1 MNYYGRDV
9 FETRLLKKIIEKGNS
24 HILYFWNELTD
35 HEKVFFIDEIER
47 LDFKLIEEYFAI
59 YQANEKIEQIFSEPK
74 YTSLS
79 SIKENKDIY
88 KIGEKSFRDGQ
99 VAILTV
105 AGGQSSR
112 LGVDIPKGCFPIS
125 PIKGKSLFQI
135 FAEKIAFYSNYYK
148 NDLKWFI
155 MTSEENYQSTKSF
168 FKKNKY
174 FNLKKKNIIF
184 FIQGMLP
191 TLTFDGKLIL
201 KEKNQI
207 LLNPDGHGGILK
219 ALLKMGLL
227 NDIKDTGIKYL
238 SYCQVDN
245 PLARLVD
252 PYFLG
257 AHILENSYVST
268 KVVRVNYPQEKM
280 GRAVMSNGI
289 NKIIEYSD
297 LTEEELNKKDCNGEH
312 IYGLGSIAIHIFN
325 VPFLLKWTK
334 KLPIHFAKKK
344 SLGYKYNE
352 NGNFTKEEIDTIKF
366 ETFVFD
372 TIPIAK
378 KSIFFET
385 KREEEFAPLKN
396 RVGDDSIDTATKLQ
410 IDFFSEWL
418 TKSGLVSKDNIKGKI
433 VEISPKYAPNFE
445 IFLEKQTK
453 ETDKLKGLI
462 YSLDGSVNDKI
473 YIE

>member
-9 FETRLLKKIIEKGNS
+9 FETRLLKKIIKSGNS
-24 HILYFWNELTD
+24 HILYFWNELSD
-35 HEKVFFIDEIER
+35 FEKDFFIDEIER
-47 LDFKLIEEYFAI
+47 LDFKLIQEYFAM
-59 YQANEKIEQIFSEPK
+59 YQNNGKIEQKFSEPK

-79 SIKENKDIY
+79 SIRENKEVY
-88 KIGEKSFRDGQ
+88 KIGEKSFRNGQ

-105 AGGQSSR
+105 AGGQGSR
-112 LGVDIPKGCFPIS
+112 LGLDMPKGCFPIS
-125 PIKGKSLFQI
+125 PIKKKSLFQI

-168 FKKNKY
+168 FEESRY
-174 FNLKKKNIIF
+174 FNLKKRNIVF
-184 FIQGMLP
+184 FNQGMLP

-227 NDIKDTGIKYL
+227 NEIKDRGIKYL

-257 AHILENSYVST
+257 AHISENSYVST
-268 KVVRVNYPQEKM
+268 KVIRVNYPREKM
-280 GRAVMSNGI
+280 GRAVESNGI
-289 NKIIEYSD
+289 NKVIEYSD
-297 LTEEELNKKDCNGEH
+297 LTEDKLNKKDSNGEY
-312 IYGLGSIAIHIFN
+312 IYGLGSIAVHIFN
-325 VPFLLKWTK
+325 VPFLLRWTK
-334 KLPIHFAKKK
+334 KLPIHFAKKI
-344 SLGYKYNE
+344 SSGYKYDE
-352 NGNFTKEEIDTIKF
+352 NGNLTKKEIDTIKF
-366 ETFVFD
+366 ETFIFD
-372 TIPIAK
+372 TIPMAK

-396 RVGDDSIDTATKLQ
+396 KEGDDSIETATKLQ
-410 IDFFSEWL
+410 INFFSEWL
-418 TKSGLVSKDNIKGKI
+418 VKSGLVSKDNIKDKI
-433 VEISPKYAPNFE
+433 VEISPNYAPNFE

-453 ETDKLKGLI
+453 EADKLKSLI
-462 YSLDGSVNDKI
+462 YSFDGSVKDEI